1 MVFKSFHLYTQFSIL
16 QFSRLFNK
24 FTNVHMHF
32 FSLSLLYFFLFIL
45 LKDARSSSSYATN
58 HPPLNVN
65 LWNSCKFRIHLSE
78 LSIFYC
84 GLNVTN
90 CNLLSS
96 RVSGFLC
103 RNLLLALHR
112 FFDGPPVV
120 RVNSLRVKYG
130 RPSTSRPC
138 ITHNMLTEPC
148 HWHPTQGLLAFLFA
162 IMKLLYYRPLHFWCN
177 CFWCCILINA

>member
-65 LWNSCKFRIHLSE
+65 L
-78 LSIFYC
+78 
-84 GLNVTN
+84 
-90 CNLLSS
+90 
-96 RVSGFLC
+96 
-103 RNLLLALHR
+103 
-112 FFDGPPVV
+112 
-120 RVNSLRVKYG
+120 
-130 RPSTSRPC
+130 
-138 ITHNMLTEPC
+138 
-148 HWHPTQGLLAFLFA
+148 
-162 IMKLLYYRPLHFWCN
+162 
-177 CFWCCILINA
+177 